1 MMNKSM
7 KDNKYFYYGYL
18 LLIGVAFYVMNV
30 FTPLFSDDWHFAFIF
45 RTDTRIKTLGD
56 VLYSEYLHYLNYTGR
71 TVPHFFVQL
80 FDGILGKSVFNVFNA
95 VILVL
100 FLHLLSSTF
109 SDDKKSRYACL
120 SIFAFFFFIVIRGF
134 GDEFLWMSGACNYL
148 WCATLLLLFHRLFLK
163 EITSSYYYPL
173 LLIFGLL
180 SGWTNESLVLGMV
193 VGYLVYIWDNKGKIN
208 RLQAFMLI
216 GFFIG
221 VCFLVLSPAAYQR
234 FLYNQKTAF
243 SLSTT
248 LSAYSQ
254 AFLYLVNL
262 RILPFILL
270 LSIVLYSIKKAET
283 VRIFK
288 KNKYLIIC
296 LIITLLFIVF
306 TKENSD
312 RARFGIEFF
321 ALLLLVRL
329 LVIIKIPQ
337 GLLHIV
343 NVCVLLICF
352 YSLLFMH
359 ENYQEYKKVI
369 NQIEE
374 GKELVLT
381 NEPEIPPFF
390 RRFIVSY
397 TSPEYD
403 NEYSAFN
410 KNSTYNILIARY
422 FGAKS
427 VTFFPERLYKE
438 IKVNPDQYK
447 DFSSYPDLPFYI
459 KKYNGRR
466 VRRVSIVLDKVDI
479 EDLPIYKRVF
489 VSNKSQFAA
498 SRMMVNEYAVVN
510 IDNNSYLIV
519 KKDKWFDE
527 NRVKEIIVE

>member
-1 MMNKSM
+1 M
-7 KDNKYFYYGYL
+7 KDNKYLYFGYL
-18 LLIGVAFYVMNV
+18 LIIGVVFYVMNA

-163 EITSSYYYPL
+163 EVTSSYYYPL
-173 LLIFGLL
+173 LLLFGLL
-180 SGWTNESLVLGMV
+180 SGWTNESLVLGMAA
-193 VGYLVYIWDNKGKIN
+193 GYLVYIWDNKGKIS
-208 RLQAFMLI
+208 RSQAFMLI

-234 FLYNQKTAF
+234 FLDNQKTAF

-254 AFLYLVNL
+254 AILYLVNL
-262 RILPFILL
+262 RIFPILLL

-329 LVIIKIPQ
+329 LAIIKIPQ

-343 NVCVLLICF
+343 NVCVLLTCF
-352 YSLLFMH
+352 FSLLFMH
-359 ENYQEYKKVI
+359 ENYQEYKKVVT
-369 NQIEE
+369 QIDE

-381 NEPEIPPFF
+381 NEPEVPSFF

-403 NEYSAFN
+403 EEYSAFN
-410 KNSTYNILIARY
+410 KYSPYNILIARY
-422 FGAKS
+422 FGVKS
-427 VTFFPERLYKE
+427 LTFLPERLYKE
-438 IKVNPDQYK
+438 IKDNPNQYN

-459 KKYNGRR
+459 KKHNGKR
-466 VRRVSIVLDKVDI
+466 VRRVFYVLDKVNI
-479 EDLPIYKRVF
+479 EDLPFYKRPF
-489 VSNKSQFAA
+489 ARNNPKYAA
-498 SRMMVNEYAVVN
+498 SRTMVNQYAVVN
-510 IDNNSYLIV
+510 IDNESYLIV
-519 KKDKWFDE
+519 KKSQMYSDDRINK
-527 NRVKEIIVE
+527 IIVE

>member
-1 MMNKSM
+1 M
-7 KDNKYFYYGYL
+7 KDNKYLYYGYL
-18 LLIGVAFYVMNV
+18 LIIGVVFYVMNV

-45 RTDTRIKTLGD
+45 RTDTRIKTIGD

-80 FDGILGKSVFNVFNA
+80 FDGILGKPAFNLINA
-95 VILVL
+95 GILVL

-109 SDDKKSRYACL
+109 SENKKSRYVYL
-120 SIFAFFFFIVIRGF
+120 SIFAFFFFIVIKGF
-134 GDEFLWMSGACNYL
+134 GDEYLWMSGACNYL
-148 WCATLLLLFHRLFLK
+148 WCIALLFMFHRLFFK
-163 EITSSYYYPL
+163 EITNSYYYPL

-180 SGWTNESLVLGMV
+180 SGWTNESLVLGMA
-193 VGYLVYIWDNKGKIN
+193 VGYFVYIWDNKGKIS
-208 RLQAFMLI
+208 RSQAFMLI

-234 FLYNQKTAF
+234 FLDNQKTAF
-243 SLSTT
+243 SLSMT

-254 AFLYLVNL
+254 AILYLANL
-262 RILPFILL
+262 RIFPILLL

-321 ALLLLVRL
+321 ALLLLARL

-343 NVCVLLICF
+343 NVCVLITCF

-359 ENYQEYKKVI
+359 ENYQEYKKVVT
-369 NQIEE
+369 QIEE

-381 NEPEIPPFF
+381 NEPEVPSFF

-403 NEYSAFN
+403 EEYSAFN
-410 KNSTYNILIARY
+410 KYSPYNILIAQY
-422 FGAKS
+422 FGVKS
-427 VTFFPERLYKE
+427 LTFLPERLYKE
-438 IKVNPDQYK
+438 IKDNPNQYN

-459 KKYNGRR
+459 KKHNGKR
-466 VRRVSIVLDKVDI
+466 VRRVFYVLDKVNI
-479 EDLPIYKRVF
+479 EDLPFYKRPF
-489 VSNKSQFAA
+489 ARNNPKYAA
-498 SRMMVNEYAVVN
+498 SRTMVNQYAVVN
-510 IDNNSYLIV
+510 IDNESYLIV
-519 KKDKWFDE
+519 KKSQMYSDDRINK
-527 NRVKEIIVE
+527 IIVE

>member
-1 MMNKSM
+1 M
-7 KDNKYFYYGYL
+7 KDNKYLYFGYL
-18 LLIGVAFYVMNV
+18 LIIGVVFYVMNV
-30 FTPLFSDDWHFAFIF
+30 FSPLFSDDWHFAFIF

-180 SGWTNESLVLGMV
+180 SGWTNESLVLGMA
-193 VGYLVYIWDNKGKIN
+193 VGYLVYIWDNKGKIS
-208 RLQAFMLI
+208 RSQAFMLI

-221 VCFLVLSPAAYQR
+221 VCFLALSPAAYQR
-234 FLYNQKTAF
+234 FLDNQKTAF

-254 AFLYLVNL
+254 AILSLANL
-262 RILPFILL
+262 RIFPILLL

-329 LVIIKIPQ
+329 LAIIKIPQ

-343 NVCVLLICF
+343 NVCVLLTCF
-352 YSLLFMH
+352 FSLLFMH
-359 ENYQEYKKVI
+359 ENYQEYKKVVT
-369 NQIEE
+369 QIDD

-381 NEPEIPPFF
+381 NEPEVPSFF

-403 NEYSAFN
+403 EEYSAFN
-410 KNSTYNILIARY
+410 KYSPYNILIARY
-422 FGAKS
+422 FGVKS
-427 VTFFPERLYKE
+427 LTFLPERLYKE
-438 IKVNPDQYK
+438 IKDNPNQYN

-459 KKYNGRR
+459 KKHNGKR
-466 VRRVSIVLDKVDI
+466 VRRVFYVLDKVNI
-479 EDLPIYKRVF
+479 EDLPFYKRPF
-489 VSNKSQFAA
+489 ARNNPKYAA
-498 SRMMVNEYAVVN
+498 SRTMVNQYAVVN
-510 IDNNSYLIV
+510 IDNESYLIV
-519 KKDKWFDE
+519 KKSQMYSDDRINK
-527 NRVKEIIVE
+527 IIVE

>member
-1 MMNKSM
+1 
-7 KDNKYFYYGYL
+7 
-18 LLIGVAFYVMNV
+18 VVFYVMNA

-80 FDGILGKSVFNVFNA
+80 FDGILGKPAFNLINA
-95 VILVL
+95 GILVL

-109 SDDKKSRYACL
+109 SENKKSRYVYL
-120 SIFAFFFFIVIRGF
+120 SIFAFFFFIVIKGF
-134 GDEFLWMSGACNYL
+134 GDEYLWMSGACNYL
-148 WCATLLLLFHRLFLK
+148 WCITLLFMFHRLFFK
-163 EITSSYYYPL
+163 EITNSYYYPL

-180 SGWTNESLVLGMV
+180 SGWTNESLVLGMAA
-193 VGYLVYIWDNKGKIN
+193 GYFVYIWDNKGKIS
-208 RLQAFMLI
+208 RSQAFMLI

-234 FLYNQKTAF
+234 FLDNQKTAF
-243 SLSTT
+243 SLSMT
-248 LSAYSQ
+248 LSAYFQ
-254 AFLYLVNL
+254 AILYLANL
-262 RILPFILL
+262 RIFPILLL

-312 RARFGIEFF
+312 RARFGIELF

-329 LVIIKIPQ
+329 LAIIKIPQ

-343 NVCVLLICF
+343 NVCVLLTCF
-352 YSLLFMH
+352 FSLLFMH
-359 ENYQEYKKVI
+359 ENYQEYKKVVT
-369 NQIEE
+369 QIDE

-381 NEPEIPPFF
+381 NEPEVPSFF

-403 NEYSAFN
+403 EEYSAFN
-410 KNSTYNILIARY
+410 KYSPYNILIARY
-422 FGAKS
+422 FGVKS
-427 VTFFPERLYKE
+427 LTFLPERLYKE
-438 IKVNPDQYK
+438 IKDNPNQYN

-459 KKYNGRR
+459 KKHNGKR
-466 VRRVSIVLDKVDI
+466 VRRVFYVLDKVNI
-479 EDLPIYKRVF
+479 EDLPFYKRPF
-489 VSNKSQFAA
+489 ARNNPKYAA
-498 SRMMVNEYAVVN
+498 SRTMVNQYAVVN
-510 IDNNSYLIV
+510 IDNESYLIV
-519 KKDKWFDE
+519 KKSQMYSDDRINK
-527 NRVKEIIVE
+527 IIVE

>member
-1 MMNKSM
+1 MDKEM
-7 KDNKYFYYGYL
+7 KDNKYLYFGYL
-18 LLIGVAFYVMNV
+18 LIIGVVFYVMNV

-80 FDGILGKSVFNVFNA
+80 FDGILGKQAFNLINA
-95 VILVL
+95 GILVL

-109 SDDKKSRYACL
+109 SDDKKTRYTCL
-120 SIFAFFFFIVIRGF
+120 SISVFFFFIVIKGF
-134 GDEFLWMSGACNYL
+134 GDDFLWMSGACNYL
-148 WCATLLLLFHRLFLK
+148 WCITLLFMFHRLFFK
-163 EITSSYYYPL
+163 EITNSYYYPL
-173 LLIFGLL
+173 LLLFGLL
-180 SGWTNESLVLGMV
+180 SGWTNESLVLGMA
-193 VGYLVYIWDNKGKIN
+193 VGYLVYIWDNKGKIS
-208 RLQAFMLI
+208 RSQAFMLI

-234 FLYNQKTAF
+234 FLDNQKTAF

-254 AFLYLVNL
+254 AILYLVNL
-262 RILPFILL
+262 RILPVLLL
-270 LSIVLYSIKKAET
+270 LSIILYSIKKAEA

-288 KNKYLIIC
+288 ENKYLIIC
-296 LIITLLFIVF
+296 LIISLLFIVF

-321 ALLLLVRL
+321 ALLLFARL
-329 LVIIKIPQ
+329 LVVIKIPQ

-343 NVCVLLICF
+343 NVCVLITCF

-359 ENYQEYKKVI
+359 ENYQEYNKVI

-381 NEPEIPPFF
+381 NEPEIPSFF

-403 NEYSAFN
+403 EEYSAFN
-410 KNSTYNILIARY
+410 KYSPYNILIARY
-422 FGAKS
+422 FGVKS
-427 VTFFPERLYKE
+427 LTFLPERLYKE
-438 IKVNPDQYK
+438 IKENPDQYN

-459 KKYNGRR
+459 KKLNGKR
-466 VRRVSIVLDKVDI
+466 VRRVSMVLDKVNI
-479 EDLPIYKRVF
+479 EDLPFYRRPFARNNPKY
-489 VSNKSQFAA
+489 AA
-498 SRMMVNEYAVVN
+498 SRMMVNQYAVVN
-510 IDNNSYLIV
+510 INNDSYLIV
-519 KKDKWFDE
+519 KKDKGFDE
-527 NRVKEIIVE
+527 KRIKEIIVE

>member
-1 MMNKSM
+1 M
-7 KDNKYFYYGYL
+7 KDNKYLYFGYL
-18 LLIGVAFYVMNV
+18 LIIGVVFYVMNV

-109 SDDKKSRYACL
+109 SDDKKSQYACL

-193 VGYLVYIWDNKGKIN
+193 VGYLVYIWDNKGKISPS
-208 RLQAFMLI
+208 QAFMLI

-234 FLYNQKTAF
+234 FLDNQKTAF

-254 AFLYLVNL
+254 AILYLANL
-262 RILPFILL
+262 RIFPILLL

-329 LVIIKIPQ
+329 LAIIKIPQ

-343 NVCVLLICF
+343 NVCVLLTCF
-352 YSLLFMH
+352 FSLLFMH
-359 ENYQEYKKVI
+359 ENYQEYKKVVT
-369 NQIEE
+369 QIDD

-381 NEPEIPPFF
+381 NEPEVPSFF

-403 NEYSAFN
+403 EEYSAFN
-410 KNSTYNILIARY
+410 KYSPYNILIARY
-422 FGAKS
+422 FGVKS
-427 VTFFPERLYKE
+427 LTFLPERLYKE
-438 IKVNPDQYK
+438 IKDNPNQYN

-459 KKYNGRR
+459 KKHNGKR
-466 VRRVSIVLDKVDI
+466 VRRVFYVLDKVNI
-479 EDLPIYKRVF
+479 EDLPFYKRPF
-489 VSNKSQFAA
+489 ARNNPKYAA
-498 SRMMVNEYAVVN
+498 SRTMVNQYAVVN
-510 IDNNSYLIV
+510 IDNESYLIV
-519 KKDKWFDE
+519 KKDKRFDE

>member
-1 MMNKSM
+1 M

-193 VGYLVYIWDNKGKIN
+193 VGYLVYIWDNKGKIS
-208 RLQAFMLI
+208 RSQAFMLI

-234 FLYNQKTAF
+234 FLDNQKTAF

-254 AFLYLVNL
+254 AILYLVNL

-329 LVIIKIPQ
+329 LVIIKIPR

-410 KNSTYNILIARY
+410 KNSAYNILIARY

-489 VSNKSQFAA
+489 VGNKSQFAA

-519 KKDKWFDE
+519 KKDKRFDE

>member
-1 MMNKSM
+1 M
-7 KDNKYFYYGYL
+7 KDNKYLYYGYL
-18 LLIGVAFYVMNV
+18 LLIGVVFYVMNA

-80 FDGILGKSVFNVFNA
+80 FDGILGKPAFNLINA
-95 VILVL
+95 GILVL

-109 SDDKKSRYACL
+109 SENKKSRYVYL
-120 SIFAFFFFIVIRGF
+120 SIFAFFFFIVIKGF
-134 GDEFLWMSGACNYL
+134 GDVFLWMSGACNYL
-148 WCATLLLLFHRLFLK
+148 WCITLLFMFHRLFFK
-163 EITSSYYYPL
+163 EITNSYYYPL
-173 LLIFGLL
+173 LLLFGLL
-180 SGWTNESLVLGMV
+180 SGWTNESLVLGMA
-193 VGYLVYIWDNKGKIN
+193 VGYFVYIWDNKGKIS
-208 RLQAFMLI
+208 RSQAFMLI

-234 FLYNQKTAF
+234 FLDNQKTAF
-243 SLSTT
+243 SLSMT
-248 LSAYSQ
+248 LFAYSQ
-254 AFLYLVNL
+254 AILYLANL
-262 RILPFILL
+262 RIFPILLL

-312 RARFGIEFF
+312 RARFGIELF

-329 LVIIKIPQ
+329 LAIIKIPQ

-343 NVCVLLICF
+343 NVCVLLTCF
-352 YSLLFMH
+352 FSLLFMH
-359 ENYQEYKKVI
+359 ENYQEYKKVVT
-369 NQIEE
+369 QIDE

-381 NEPEIPPFF
+381 NEPEVPSFF

-403 NEYSAFN
+403 EEYSAFN
-410 KNSTYNILIARY
+410 KYSPYNILIAQY
-422 FGAKS
+422 FGVKS
-427 VTFFPERLYKE
+427 LTFLPERLYKE
-438 IKVNPDQYK
+438 IKDNPNQYN

-459 KKYNGRR
+459 KKHNGKR
-466 VRRVSIVLDKVDI
+466 VRRVFYVLDKVNI
-479 EDLPIYKRVF
+479 EDLPFYKRPF
-489 VSNKSQFAA
+489 ARNNPKYAA
-498 SRMMVNEYAVVN
+498 SRTMVNQYAVVN
-510 IDNNSYLIV
+510 IDNESYLIV
-519 KKDKWFDE
+519 KKSQMYSDDRINK
-527 NRVKEIIVE
+527 IIVE